1 MFSHLKN
8 FYNSKTS
15 ARGEGYGQ
23 SALLSPLSIKI
34 IPKFCFDLILRKA
47 VCGTLSLPERMQSPL
62 ELTLSSYLSDTQ
74 LSCQLLCKG
83 GYHFVFWC
91 QVLLDSLFKSQDS
104 LMETKQQDVPCDRIA
119 LSLRAL

>member
-8 FYNSKTS
+8 FYNSKTG
-15 ARGEGYGQ
+15 AREEGYGR

-62 ELTLSSYLSDTQ
+62 ELLAAIYLTHS
-74 LSCQLLCKG
+74 
-83 GYHFVFWC
+83 
-91 QVLLDSLFKSQDS
+91 
-104 LMETKQQDVPCDRIA
+104 
-119 LSLRAL
+119 